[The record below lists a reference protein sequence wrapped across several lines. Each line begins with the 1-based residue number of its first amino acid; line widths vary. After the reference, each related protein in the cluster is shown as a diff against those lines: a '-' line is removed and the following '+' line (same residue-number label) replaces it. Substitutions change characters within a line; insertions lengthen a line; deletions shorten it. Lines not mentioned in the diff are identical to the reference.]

1 MPNIKTAK
9 EAADRLVDR
18 AMCRHRVEL
27 VAAARENVRAATAQ
41 LESALANMLGTG
53 IDHPV
58 IEELRSTILAGRR
71 ILARANDIAKRLPL

>member
-1 MPNIKTAK
+1 MPNSKQVTT
-9 EAADRLVDR
+9 AADRLVDR

-58 IEELRSTILAGRR
+58 IEELRATILSGRR
-71 ILARANDIAKRLPL
+71 ILARANDISKRLPL

>member
-1 MPNIKTAK
+1 MPIVKNH
-9 EAADRLVDR
+9 EANQQARQ
-18 AMCRHRVEL
+18 RVEL

-41 LESALANMLGTG
+41 FESALANILSTG

-58 IEELRSTILAGRR
+58 IEELRDTIMAGRR